1 MTIQVQGIDHI
12 VLRVVDV
19 EKALNF
25 YCKILGCHVERRVDD
40 IGLIQIRAGSNLI
53 DIVGIDS
60 TLGVAGGAGPGREG
74 RNMDHFCLNIDPFN
88 EARLR
93 GHLAAH
99 GIDAGEVK
107 KRYGANGDGPSIYIE
122 DPDGN
127 TVELKGPPFE
137 NGE

>member
-12 VLRVVDV
+12 VLRVIDV

-93 GHLAAH
+93 SHLAAH
-99 GIDAGEVK
+99 GIDAGEVT